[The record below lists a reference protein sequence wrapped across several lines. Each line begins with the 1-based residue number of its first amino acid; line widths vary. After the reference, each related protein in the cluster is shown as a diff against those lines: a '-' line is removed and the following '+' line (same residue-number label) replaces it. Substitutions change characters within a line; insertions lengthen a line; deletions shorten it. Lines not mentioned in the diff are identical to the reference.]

1 MRLVFEIRDLKYA
14 TPATSSR
21 AGILWISVDEG
32 FQWRCMIQSW
42 LRAHN
47 EPYFTEDVKK
57 WLNECFDK
65 YLPETLRFYSK
76 KVHFHSK
83 ILLIIFEYLGD

>member
-1 MRLVFEIRDLKYA
+1 MIFEIRDLKYA

-42 LRAHN
+42 LS
-47 EPYFTEDVKK
+47 
-57 WLNECFDK
+57 
-65 YLPETLRFYSK
+65 SK
-76 KVHFHSK
+76 VS
-83 ILLIIFEYLGD
+83 LIGSGRVGSGRVGAVGAVGAVGSLAR

>member
-1 MRLVFEIRDLKYA
+1 MRMIFEIRDLKYA

-42 LRAHN
+42 LS
-47 EPYFTEDVKK
+47 
-57 WLNECFDK
+57 
-65 YLPETLRFYSK
+65 SK
-76 KVHFHSK
+76 VGLVGAVGCLVGAVGSLARH
-83 ILLIIFEYLGD
+83 